1 MIHHVKM
8 DDNGRVVIP
17 AEMRATLGTQT
28 GGDLVAELQDGIVR
42 LRPLRDVVAEVQ
54 AAVRRYVPAGSL
66 LSDELIRDRRLEAE
80 RE

>member
-1 MIHHVKM
+1 M

-17 AEMRATLGTQT
+17 AEMRAALGMQS
-28 GGDLVAELQDGIVR
+28 GGDLVAELRNGTIR
-42 LRPLRDVVAEVQ
+42 PRPLRDVVAEVQ
-54 AAVRRYVPAGSL
+54 ASVRRYVPAGTR